1 MAIMD
6 NPWKSDKEMEEEDN
20 YSVKQIPRAKK
31 VWHFISKFSE
41 LRRVENTSQVILT
54 DDEVVKCLLDEI
66 SELKEEIRGLK
77 KREGEYHIQSL
88 VEQNERSRKELE
100 EIFGLDPD
108 KDVDT
113 KTLDGMLSE
122 YIEPDENADEM
133 VRSVRDNS

>member
-31 VWHFISKFSE
+31 VWHFISKFGE
-41 LRRVENTSQVILT
+41 LRGVENTSQVILT
-54 DDEVVKCLLDEI
+54 DDELVKCLLDEI
-66 SELKEEIRGLK
+66 SELKEEVRGLK
-77 KREGEYHIQSL
+77 KREEEYHIQSL

-108 KDVDT
+108 KVVDT